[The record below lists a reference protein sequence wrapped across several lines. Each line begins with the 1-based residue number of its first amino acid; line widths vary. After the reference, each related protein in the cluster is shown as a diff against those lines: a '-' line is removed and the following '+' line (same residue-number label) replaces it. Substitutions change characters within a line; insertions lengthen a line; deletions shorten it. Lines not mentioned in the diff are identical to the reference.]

1 LAPPRDTAPLVLPS
15 RKIPNFKSTFAIPEF
30 CYLEYT
36 KMPFALTIPE
46 LLRRQSNWCEQ
57 LNSPLYAKLLA
68 QAAENYEN
76 RGPLFDLLQP
86 HATDD
91 ESSVLPL
98 RLMGA
103 VHGLVLEKKAPDL
116 AAFYP
121 SAGGHPSPEAWP
133 AFLRTIET
141 HTADLGSL
149 IHRPV
154 QTNEVGRSGSLL
166 CGFGL
171 IAART
176 KLPLRLLEIGASAG
190 LNLRWDRYRYEWQSS
205 AWGDPA
211 SPVRFQDAFVGNAP
225 KIPPSIEIASR
236 AGCDLSPIDATS
248 AEGRLT
254 LLSYVWADQI
264 DRIQLLDA
272 AIGIATTIPCVI
284 EKASAADW
292 LVTELAAPAA
302 GVATVV
308 FHSVV
313 WQYIPAQ
320 EQERIVAIIEEAG
333 RRASAQSP
341 LAWLKMEPSEKRAEV
356 RLRIYPGFE
365 DRAIAT
371 TRPHAPS
378 VHWLL
383 PRE

>member
-1 LAPPRDTAPLVLPS
+1 MLP
-15 RKIPNFKSTFAIPEF
+15 
-30 CYLEYT
+30 
-36 KMPFALTIPE
+36 ALTIPE
-46 LLRRQSNWCEQ
+46 LLRRQSNWCAQ
-57 LNSPLYAKLLA
+57 LNSPLYADLLK
-68 QAAENYEN
+68 QSAENYEN
-76 RGPLFDLLQP
+76 RGPLFDLLEP

-103 VHGLVLEKKAPDL
+103 VHRLVLEKKASEL

-121 SAGGHPSPEAWP
+121 SVGGRPSPDAWP
-133 AFLRTIET
+133 AFLHIIET
-141 HTADLGSL
+141 RNAELRDL
-149 IHRPV
+149 IHHPV

-190 LNLRWDRYRYEWQSS
+190 LNLRWDRYRYEWQTS

-211 SPVRFQDAFVGNAP
+211 SPVRFQDVFVGDAP
-225 KIPPSIEIASR
+225 EIPPSIEIASR
-236 AGCDLSPIDATS
+236 AGCDLSPVDATS

-254 LLSYVWADQI
+254 LLSYVWADQLN
-264 DRIQLLDA
+264 RIRQLDA
-272 AIGIATTIPCVI
+272 AIKIASTLSCVI
-284 EKASAADW
+284 EKKSAADW
-292 LVTELAAPAA
+292 LAGRLAEPAP

-320 EQERIVAIIEEAG
+320 EQQKIVQIIEEAG
-333 RRASAQSP
+333 RRASALAP
-341 LAWLKMEPSEKRAEV
+341 LAWLKMEPAEKRAEV
-356 RLRIYPGFE
+356 RLRLYPGFS

-378 VHWLL
+378 IHWLL
-383 PRE
+383 PNE